1 MNISLYRSIIVFF
14 FIPFFLFDCGGGG
27 DGPTNIE
34 NREYPEGDIEEFIW
48 ETKGGDILFSITR
61 VANEF
66 EISVERYEFQ
76 TVDVVIMLRDTDLE
90 VYELVEDIFNE
101 IINMYDYTFTQQGPI
116 GTWTTITLIF
126 SGNQELEIENI
137 RAWDGELRILYDF
150 VQENTEPAL

>member
-1 MNISLYRSIIVFF
+1 
-14 FIPFFLFDCGGGG
+14 
-27 DGPTNIE
+27 
-34 NREYPEGDIEEFIW
+34 
-48 ETKGGDILFSITR
+48 
-61 VANEF
+61 
-66 EISVERYEFQ
+66 
-76 TVDVVIMLRDTDLE
+76 MLRDTDLE